1 MIIWLYEILNQVV
14 IRRIFG
20 FRRITITHLI
30 FLGMAYLTLRGQ
42 INMSDIVV
50 IIVPV
55 VALSTGVFIPP
66 YSYLI
71 NIFKLKVNTKIFKK
85 SIYIYSSKH
94 GNITL
99 RKKKGTWRTIFKPI
113 GIIVQDR
120 IYLEKP
126 ETFFD
131 KPPILWGM
139 KEKIVYLNKFEE
151 FEEEIKEDDDLETI
165 KRKIIL
171 NNLKN

>member
-14 IRRIFG
+14 LRRIFG
-20 FRRITITHLI
+20 FTRITITHLI
-30 FLGMAYLTLRGQ
+30 FLGMAYLTIRGQ
-42 INMSDIVV
+42 ISMVGIVV

-55 VALSTGVFIPP
+55 VMFSTGVLIPP
-66 YSYLI
+66 YAYLI

-99 RKKKGTWRTIFKPI
+99 RKKKGEWETIFKPI

-126 ETFFD
+126 DTYFD
-131 KPPILWGM
+131 KSPILWGM
-139 KEKIVYLNKFEE
+139 KGKIVYLNKFEE
-151 FEEEIKEDDDLETI
+151 FEKELKEEDDLETI

-171 NNLKN
+171 NTLEH